1 MWPFSGKKKNDNVR
15 AVISVA
21 AALEELASVG
31 VRVRPGVSTDDLLF
45 SLGGTLESPVDRV
58 VLLCVLGSEVERG
71 DFKRVS
77 DDIWHLDA
85 ECIEDHGA
93 YVELL
98 ERFVVLAKGCLPIT
112 SLRDFVD
119 IEAGKAW
126 VEFELAGKKVHWDL
140 EVSDDWVDPGFYARL
155 QELVTSRGAGKRFF
169 IAGLGQDSLLSF
181 GDDTMR
187 QALGK
192 FSGLKFQWE

>member
-1 MWPFSGKKKNDNVR
+1 M
-15 AVISVA
+15 
-21 AALEELASVG
+21 
-31 VRVRPGVSTDDLLF
+31 
-45 SLGGTLESPVDRV
+45 ESPVDRV
-58 VLLCVLGSEVERG
+58 ALLCVLGSEVERG

-77 DDIWHLDA
+77 DDIWHVDA

-93 YVELL
+93 YVVLL
-98 ERFVVLAKGCLPIT
+98 ERFVVLAKGSLPIT

-126 VEFELAGKKVHWDL
+126 VEFELEGKKVHWDL
-140 EVSDDWVDPGFYARL
+140 EVNDDWMDPEFYSRL
-155 QELVTSRGAGKRFF
+155 QELVTSRGAGKQFF

-187 QALGK
+187 QALCK